1 MGLDSIEWLAQHL
14 NGPKVANYEQQFVD
28 GGEKD
33 IPAWEVRCAC
43 FASMETD
50 LEKALAALLVWGHK
64 EQNAYD
70 YVRKHLANSM
80 IKEAQKKNLYPKNIS
95 LKSLAWLVAR
105 MVIEFA
111 LDPELEEIYTKK
123 GRLYFAG
130 IKAHQM
136 TCDAYRKTW
145 REFEIIMEL
154 ILVTTHHNIC
164 SLIEKYRRELKKAA

>member
-50 LEKALAALLVWGHK
+50 LAKALAALLVWGHK
-64 EQNAYD
+64 EQNAYKFI
-70 YVRKHLANSM
+70 VNHLAN
-80 IKEAQKKNLYPKNIS
+80 ILLYEANKKNLKPKNIC
-95 LKSLAWLVAR
+95 LRDLAFLIAR
-105 MVIEFA
+105 MVLEFT

-136 TCDAYRKTW
+136 TCDAYRMTW
-145 REFEIIMEL
+145 KEYENLMILTLSNTQWEINQTIERYRCEL
-154 ILVTTHHNIC
+154 RKI
-164 SLIEKYRRELKKAA
+164 A